1 MHQGHVKTIEI
12 MNINCGKSPSP
23 RHGILPCHCS
33 PKSPRFRVT
42 TWNPRES
49 QAKQSKQSAK
59 NHKYK
64 LQDDIVMKIVNMNM
78 FIHINNF
85 VEQRFK
91 SISIELRSEQTTW
104 KVEILEI

>member
-59 NHKYK
+59 PQIQIAGRYRDEDCEHEYVYTHQQ
-64 LQDDIVMKIVNMNM
+64 LC
-78 FIHINNF
+78 
-85 VEQRFK
+85 
-91 SISIELRSEQTTW
+91 
-104 KVEILEI
+104 